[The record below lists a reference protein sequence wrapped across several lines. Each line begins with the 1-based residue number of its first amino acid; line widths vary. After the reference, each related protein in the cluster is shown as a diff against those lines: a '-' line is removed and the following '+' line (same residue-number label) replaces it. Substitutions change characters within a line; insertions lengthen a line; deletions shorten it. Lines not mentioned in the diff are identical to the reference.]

1 MNIRDL
7 FDPMFDA
14 MADHIERTKNDN
26 ELRYDYWRIMSSSN
40 WANRDYEKLVDGALG
55 FLQLESNNY
64 RQDERLERILPDI
77 IERWVLM
84 DMSDWAVENRD
95 IANSLS
101 SDVLRQCKRSQ
112 DELSAILRD
121 IEDMNRRGD
130 RERDRTDR
138 NRVDNRDRQSR
149 DRSSSR
155 DSGRGVPSR
164 GMASG
169 SRLGGGGSASRRPTS
184 GLSGAL
190 ESNERSSR
198 SSRSER
204 EEPEPARQRPERST
218 VTRSGAATSQSDS
231 NDRVRHVE
239 VKRPALDGPDFT
251 LARPFDEFYDGTDCW
266 QAAHCSKFKL
276 TPMIDQMMVYETAFN
291 PRKKMRFYVRNQNNI
306 VREEL
311 KDMSRETD
319 YMRHELNAVGR
330 SRITNPENPK
340 YTPTENP
347 GYVAPGS
354 IPEESLMLQRAG
366 LGKVA
371 LFSGTVICATS
382 REEGEMVAQFEQM
395 RSAGQTTVFT
405 YCVTTP
411 VVVNSMENMMLLR
424 DVGESINLTDAV
436 VRMKACVDKVDG
448 GVWEY
453 VNTRLTKMVNSV
465 ARNYYAI
472 PAEIA
477 DFTKDYEKLINW
489 IKSKDEML
497 ARNFSLFTRYIPGVA
512 VMELSEELRRGWLM
526 GALDLTEEEF
536 DARDP
541 SVICFESFYS
551 AIMVNF
557 TLGDLGLALT
567 EKSQKIDPLVNQAL
581 HSLLEKAVA
590 CNTMTSDNSTMYILT
605 RDRMRIEVIPS
616 VFDQGQFMLRV
627 MKD

>member
-26 ELRYDYWRIMSSSN
+26 ELRYEYWRIMSSGN
-40 WANRDYEKLVDGALG
+40 WANRDYEKLVEGALG

-64 RQDERLERILPDI
+64 RQDERLEKILPDI

-84 DMSDWAVENRD
+84 DISDWAVGNRD

-101 SDVLRQCKRSQ
+101 GDVLRQCKRSQ
-112 DELSAILRD
+112 DELSSILRD
-121 IEDMNRRGD
+121 MEDMNRRGD
-130 RERDRTDR
+130 RDRDRTDR

-149 DRSSSR
+149 DRNSSR
-155 DSGRGVPSR
+155 DNGRGSPSR

-169 SRLGGGGSASRRPTS
+169 SRLGGGGSMSRRPTS
-184 GLSGAL
+184 GLSGAV
-190 ESNERSSR
+190 ESNERSNR
-198 SSRSER
+198 HVREER
-204 EEPEPARQRPERST
+204 EPERQRVERST
-218 VTRSGAATSQSDS
+218 LSRNESRDDSDIAE
-231 NDRVRHVE
+231 RVIQAP
-239 VKRPALDGPDFT
+239 VKRPTLDGPDFT
-251 LARPFDEFYDGTDCW
+251 LARPFDEFYDGSDCW

-276 TPMIDQMMVYETAFN
+276 TPMIDKMMLVYETAFN

-319 YMRHELNAVGR
+319 YMRHELNTVGR
-330 SRITNPENPK
+330 SRITDPENPK

-347 GYVAPGS
+347 GYVAPGT
-354 IPEESLMLQRAG
+354 IPEEPLMIQRAG
-366 LGKVA
+366 MGKVA
-371 LFSGTVICATS
+371 LFSGTAICATS

-411 VVVNSMENMMLLR
+411 VVVNNMENMMMLR
-424 DVGESINLTDAV
+424 DVGEAINLTDAV
-436 VRMKACVDKVDG
+436 VRMKECVDKVDG
-448 GVWEY
+448 GAWEY

-465 ARNYYAI
+465 ARNHYAI
-472 PAEIA
+472 AAEIG
-477 DFTKDYEKLINW
+477 DFTKDYDTLINW
-489 IKSKDEML
+489 MKTKDEQF
-497 ARNFSLFTRYIPGVA
+497 ARNFSLFTRYIPAVA
-512 VMELSEELRRGWLM
+512 VMELNEELRRGWLM
-526 GALDLTEEEF
+526 GSLDLSEEEF

-551 AIMVNF
+551 AILVNF

-567 EKSQKIDPLVNQAL
+567 EKSQKVDPLTNQAL
-581 HSLLEKAVA
+581 HSLLEKSVA
-590 CNTMTSDNSTMYILT
+590 CNTMTTDNSTMYILT

-616 VFDQGQFMLRV
+616 VFDKGQFMLRV

>member
-239 VKRPALDGPDFT
+239 V
-251 LARPFDEFYDGTDCW
+251 
-266 QAAHCSKFKL
+266 
-276 TPMIDQMMVYETAFN
+276 
-291 PRKKMRFYVRNQNNI
+291 
-306 VREEL
+306 
-311 KDMSRETD
+311 
-319 YMRHELNAVGR
+319 
-330 SRITNPENPK
+330 
-340 YTPTENP
+340 
-347 GYVAPGS
+347 
-354 IPEESLMLQRAG
+354 
-366 LGKVA
+366 
-371 LFSGTVICATS
+371 
-382 REEGEMVAQFEQM
+382 
-395 RSAGQTTVFT
+395 
-405 YCVTTP
+405 
-411 VVVNSMENMMLLR
+411 
-424 DVGESINLTDAV
+424 
-436 VRMKACVDKVDG
+436 
-448 GVWEY
+448 
-453 VNTRLTKMVNSV
+453 
-465 ARNYYAI
+465 
-472 PAEIA
+472 
-477 DFTKDYEKLINW
+477 
-489 IKSKDEML
+489 
-497 ARNFSLFTRYIPGVA
+497 
-512 VMELSEELRRGWLM
+512 
-526 GALDLTEEEF
+526 
-536 DARDP
+536 
-541 SVICFESFYS
+541 
-551 AIMVNF
+551 
-557 TLGDLGLALT
+557 
-567 EKSQKIDPLVNQAL
+567 
-581 HSLLEKAVA
+581 
-590 CNTMTSDNSTMYILT
+590 
-605 RDRMRIEVIPS
+605 
-616 VFDQGQFMLRV
+616 
-627 MKD
+627 